1 STPPLAATARARP
14 APVRLHSP
22 SSSAPSPAFLRLP
35 NKLAWLNCNGTPGPR
50 DACQPD
56 LVQRSMKK
64 RIGVYVMSVLNLLI
78 SVRKAVADWRRCQR
92 DYAELM
98 DLDDH
103 SLADIGIR
111 RSQIR
116 DL

>member
-1 STPPLAATARARP
+1 
-14 APVRLHSP
+14 
-22 SSSAPSPAFLRLP
+22 
-35 NKLAWLNCNGTPGPR
+35 
-50 DACQPD
+50 
-56 LVQRSMKK
+56 
-64 RIGVYVMSVLNLLI
+64 MSVLNLFI
-78 SVRKAVADWRRCQR
+78 SVRKAIADWRRRER

-116 DL
+116 DLCDGVYAPARSAAPASARAAGKFAPPRAV

>member
-1 STPPLAATARARP
+1 
-14 APVRLHSP
+14 
-22 SSSAPSPAFLRLP
+22 
-35 NKLAWLNCNGTPGPR
+35 
-50 DACQPD
+50 
-56 LVQRSMKK
+56 
-64 RIGVYVMSVLNLLI
+64 MSVLNLLI

-116 DL
+116 DLCDGLYAPARSAAPAPVRAAGKFTPPRAV

>member
-1 STPPLAATARARP
+1 MAELQQNPWYPRCVP
-14 APVRLHSP
+14 AKSC
-22 SSSAPSPAFLRLP
+22 A
-35 NKLAWLNCNGTPGPR
+35 
-50 DACQPD
+50 
-56 LVQRSMKK
+56 VQHAK
-64 RIGVYVMSVLNLLI
+64 RIGVYLMSVLNLLI
-78 SVRKAVADWRRCQR
+78 SVRKAVADWRQRER

-116 DL
+116 DLCDGYHAPARSSAPAPVREGGKFVSPRAV